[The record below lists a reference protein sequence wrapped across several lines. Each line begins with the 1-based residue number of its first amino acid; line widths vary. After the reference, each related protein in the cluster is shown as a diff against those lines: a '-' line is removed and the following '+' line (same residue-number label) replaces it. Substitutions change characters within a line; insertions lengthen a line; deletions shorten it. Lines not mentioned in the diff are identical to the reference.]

1 MNQEKLKSYWYP
13 VLKEKDLGKGLVSVP
28 LLDIKLVLLKINN
41 RVFCFIDKCPHRGIP
56 LSKGKIFGDK
66 IQCCYHGWE
75 FDCSGKLTKTPG
87 CENCNKNVSLQKF
100 ATHTSS
106 GIVWVKLAGDRK
118 FQDLFILEDGYDS
131 TTHFKVMNAD
141 FIHSI
146 ENFLDPMHTFYIHS
160 GLLRTN
166 SKQYM
171 DISQSSSED
180 GFVTKYKM
188 VEKQNGL
195 INKLFDDGIDTQ
207 IASFNMPGLAKI
219 EYYKN
224 QLLKFRVAIFF
235 IPTKDGEVKMLVN
248 VSLRKTWVPSDL
260 KFAILRPFL
269 EIAYFQDKKI
279 LLMHQQS
286 KLNQGTTNVIIQTD
300 LVIDHLLHLFSG
312 KEKGI
317 DKKIDLLIV

>member
-13 VLKEKDLGKGLVSVP
+13 VLKEKNLGNELISVS
-28 LLDIKLVLLKINN
+28 LLDVKLVLLKINN
-41 RVFCFIDKCPHRGIP
+41 RVFCFIDKCPHRGVP
-56 LSKGKIFGDK
+56 LSKGKIVGDK

-75 FDCSGKLTKTPG
+75 FDYNGKLTKTPG

-100 ATHTSS
+100 ETHTSN
-106 GIVWVKLAGDRK
+106 GIIWVKLDGDRK
-118 FQDLFILEDGYDS
+118 FQDPFILQEGYAS
-131 TTHFKVMNAD
+131 TAHFKTMKAD

-160 GLLRTN
+160 GLLRTK
-166 SKQYM
+166 SKQHM

-188 VEKQNGL
+188 VQKQNGL

-207 IASFNMPGLAKI
+207 IASFNMPGMAKI

-224 QLLKFRVAIFF
+224 QLLKFKVAIFF
-235 IPTKDGEVKMLVN
+235 IPTKNAEVKMLVN
-248 VSLRKTWVPSDL
+248 VSLKKTWIPSVL

-269 EIAYFQDKKI
+269 EIAYLQDKKI
-279 LLMHQQS
+279 LEMHQQS
-286 KLNQGTTNVIIQTD
+286 KSNQGATNVIIQTD
-300 LVIDHLLHLFSG
+300 LVIDHLLHLLLE
-312 KEKGI
+312 KEKGVN
-317 DKKIDLLIV
+317 KEMNLIV